1 VHVPATPVAQGACIH
16 MAPEPDCDGCLGSRS
31 CWVCL
36 GRGVVEDRRYAPP
49 RPCRWCYGSGK
60 CSMCQDILVDDVG
73 AAPVLDLKPG
83 PDPQQPA

>member
-1 VHVPATPVAQGACIH
+1 
-16 MAPEPDCDGCLGSRS
+16 
-31 CWVCL
+31 
-36 GRGVVEDRRYAPP
+36 VVEDRRYAPP